1 MLDEKSQRVQT
12 FCLLFI
18 SAAIA
23 SYLAFWLRPVLLPFV
38 VAVFIVSGL
47 SPILDLL
54 QRSLNTDRLMASVIA
69 FLAGC
74 LLVVV
79 IVGLLWASVAD
90 LASHSDAYQKQV
102 VKLIDWVETT
112 LPFASS
118 NEGASAEQVE
128 QFLVRTLKNSVLK
141 LSQTFL
147 ELISVS
153 LVVLIYVFFLLL
165 GTPTESKRP
174 EVLKEIDAQIRSYLS
189 LKTLISLVTGGAFGL
204 VLWLF
209 GVPMAIAFGMMAFML
224 NFIPNIG
231 PVIASLLPFPL
242 ILLHPDASFLWIAMV
257 ITLCVAIQFL
267 SGNVIE
273 PRMMGQQADLHPI
286 VVLLALMFWGMMWG
300 MVGMFLATPITAA
313 IRLALAQF
321 EQTNGAA
328 EIMAGRWPEKPQQ
341 EPDNATA

>member
-1 MLDEKSQRVQT
+1 MLDNEYQRVQT

-18 SAAIA
+18 TAAIA
-23 SYLAFWLRPVLLPFV
+23 SFLAYWLRPVLLPFV

-47 SPILDLL
+47 SPILDML

-74 LLVVV
+74 LLIAIV
-79 IVGLLWASVAD
+79 VGLLWASVAD
-90 LASHSDAYQKQV
+90 LATHSGAYQKQV
-102 VKLIDWVETT
+102 VKLIDWVEATIPLT
-112 LPFASS
+112 ESE
-118 NEGASAEQVE
+118 NGASAQQVE
-128 QFLVRTLKNSVLK
+128 QFLVRTLKGSVLK

-153 LVVLIYVFFLLL
+153 LIVLIYVFFLLL
-165 GTPTESKRP
+165 GTPTESARP
-174 EVLKEIDAQIRSYLS
+174 KVLKEIDAQIRSYLS

-231 PVIASLLPFPL
+231 PVIASLLPLPL
-242 ILLHPDASFLWIAMV
+242 ILLHPDATFLWIATV
-257 ITLCVAIQFL
+257 VSLCVAIQFI

-313 IRLALAQF
+313 IRLALTQF
-321 EQTNGAA
+321 KQTQGAA
-328 EIMAGRWPEKPQQ
+328 EIMAGRWPERTPTQ
-341 EPDNATA
+341 ENTVPL

>member
-1 MLDEKSQRVQT
+1 MFDNEYQRVQT

-23 SYLAFWLRPVLLPFV
+23 SYLAYWLRPVLLPFV

-47 SPILDLL
+47 SPILDWL

-74 LLVVV
+74 LLVAL
-79 IVGLLWASVAD
+79 IVTMLWASVAD
-90 LASHSDAYQKQV
+90 LASHSGAYQKQV
-102 VKLIDWVETT
+102 VKFIDWVENTI
-112 LPFASS
+112 PMMEA
-118 NEGASAEQVE
+118 EGGASAQQVE
-128 QFLVRTLKNSVLK
+128 QFFVRTLKSSVLK

-153 LVVLIYVFFLLL
+153 LIVLIYVFFLLL
-165 GTPTESKRP
+165 GTPTESARP
-174 EVLKEIDAQIRSYLS
+174 RVLKDIDGQIRSYLS
-189 LKTLISLVTGGAFGL
+189 LKTLISLVTGAAFGL

-209 GVPMAIAFGMMAFML
+209 GVPMAIAFGMMAFLL

-231 PVIASLLPFPL
+231 PVIASMLPFPL
-242 ILLHPDASFLWIAMV
+242 IILHPDATFLWIATV
-257 ITLCVAIQFL
+257 VSLCVAIQFI

-321 EQTNGAA
+321 NQTKSAA
-328 EIMAGRWPEKPQQ
+328 EIMAGRWPKRTVQ
-341 EPDNATA
+341 EDNTVPV